1 MNRTDFKKIITSALV
16 AVPFALAQTSVY
28 ASDLFA
34 AWQQAREFDA
44 GLKSAMAQI
53 KANNE
58 RSFQANAAL
67 GPSVSGTASV
77 GESLLDTN
85 KSGHK
90 YSFNPSLGVQMTYP
104 IYRLASLETL
114 EQSKLQVTLAQT
126 QLAAAEQD
134 LMLRVAQAYFDIL
147 AAQDSIAFTQA
158 QKRAISE
165 QLASAKRNFEV
176 GTQTV
181 TDQQEA
187 QARFDLIVAQ
197 ELAAEND
204 LDVRKAA
211 LMTLTGNSVD
221 KINGLIKTADLI
233 APAPNNEK
241 AWTDQAATSNFAV
254 VQARIAIEIAKREI
268 SKANLAKR
276 PTVDLVGAAN
286 VNRSSTSVANLQT
299 RSASIGLQL
308 NVPIFTSGS
317 LDSREREAIV
327 LVDKSENDLLAAQ
340 RIAMQ
345 TTRSVYKK
353 LASGLGQIKALQQ
366 AEKSSQL
373 ALDSNQLGY
382 KVGVRINIDVLNAQ
396 QQLFSTRRDLS
407 RARYDA
413 LVDGLRLK
421 QASGSL
427 SEADLKALT
436 PLLQPVVQPLVQP

>member
-1 MNRTDFKKIITSALV
+1 MNRTILNKTAIKKLITSALI
-16 AVPFALAQTSVY
+16 AAPFALAQTSVY
-28 ASDLFA
+28 ASDLYA
-34 AWQQAREFDA
+34 AWQQAREYDA
-44 GLKSAMAQI
+44 GLKSAQAQI
-53 KANNE
+53 KATDE

-67 GPSVSGTASV
+67 GPSVFGNASV
-77 GESLLDTN
+77 GESLFDTN
-85 KSGHK
+85 KSPHK
-90 YSFNPSLGVQMTYP
+90 YSFNPSLGVQLTFP

-211 LMTLTGNSVD
+211 LMTLTGGAVD
-221 KINGLIKTADLI
+221 MINGLVKTVDLV

-254 VQARIAIEIAKREI
+254 LQSKIAIEIAKREI
-268 SKANLAKR
+268 TKASLAKG
-276 PTVDLVGAAN
+276 PTVDLVGGAN
-286 VNRSSTSVANLQT
+286 YSRASTSVPNLQT
-299 RSASIGLQL
+299 RTANIGLQL
-308 NVPIFTSGS
+308 NIPIFTSGA
-317 LDSREREAIV
+317 LNSREREAVI
-327 LVDKSENDLLAAQ
+327 LVNKSENDLLAAQ

-345 TTRSVYKK
+345 NTRSVYKK

-373 ALDSNQLGY
+373 ALDSNELGY

-421 QASGSL
+421 QVSGSL
-427 SEADLKALT
+427 SEADLKALS
-436 PLLQPVVQPLVQP
+436 PLLQR

>member
-1 MNRTDFKKIITSALV
+1 MNRIDFKNIITSALV

-44 GLKSAMAQI
+44 GLKSAKAQI
-53 KANNE
+53 KANDE
-58 RSFQANAAL
+58 RSFQASAAL
-67 GPSVSGTASV
+67 GPSVSGTASA
-77 GESLLDTN
+77 GETLFDTN

-254 VQARIAIEIAKREI
+254 LQSKIAIEIAKREI

-299 RSASIGLQL
+299 RSASIGLQV
-308 NVPIFTSGS
+308 NVPIFTGGS

-373 ALDSNQLGY
+373 ALDSNQLDR
-382 KVGVRINIDVLNAQ
+382 K
-396 QQLFSTRRDLS
+396 S
-407 RARYDA
+407 
-413 LVDGLRLK
+413 
-421 QASGSL
+421 
-427 SEADLKALT
+427 
-436 PLLQPVVQPLVQP
+436 VV